1 MNEGIYIDANLI
13 LLLTVGLTRPELI
26 TKHRRTKEFS
36 VSDYKLLIEFLAQ
49 FKTILVTPNTLTEA
63 SNLLSQHADPERTE
77 ILETVRTLV
86 SETSKETVVA
96 SAEAVKHIKFR
107 DLGQT
112 DVVLLKKV

>member
-1 MNEGIYIDANLI
+1 MNKGIYIDANLI

-26 TKHRRTKEFS
+26 TKHRRTKKFS
-36 VSDYKLLIEFLAQ
+36 DSDYELLLEFLAQ

-77 ILETVRTLV
+77 ILETFRTLV